1 MKMIKKAVVFVL
13 LMVTFAGCGYKPSA
27 HYAKER
33 IKGNVFV
40 DLEVSIEDPKNSVL
54 IKDSM
59 SEILVSRLGAKL
71 VYNKDIADTILNL
84 KLNGVS
90 LQVLQYD
97 ALGYEKLY
105 RATVSIGVEYITEEK
120 KGNIRVSGTYD
131 FAIDGV
137 NQISEAKRFEAIKN
151 ASSKA
156 LEEIISRL
164 AIESFKKERKKEEL
178 EEEETQEGLIK
189 LQKKTKDTNEE
200 EQDNLLR

>member
-1 MKMIKKAVVFVL
+1 MIKKVCVFVL
-13 LMVTFAGCGYKPSA
+13 LIVLFAGCGYKPSA

-40 DLEVSIEDPKNSVL
+40 DLDVSIEDPKNSVL

-84 KLNGVS
+84 KLSGVS

-105 RATVSIGVEYITEEK
+105 RATVSIRVEYITEGK

-137 NQISEAKRFEAIKN
+137 NQISETKRFEAIKN

-164 AIESFKKERKKEEL
+164 AIESFKKEPKKEEL
-178 EEEETQEGLIK
+178 EEEENEEGLIK
-189 LQKKTKDTNEE
+189 LQKKTKDTNED
-200 EQDNLLR
+200 EQDNMLR